1 MTWPPRSIC
10 SCILHRTVPRTPP
23 STSTHFGSPK
33 SARPS
38 PKNRPSPT
46 DASELE
52 RVALPT
58 FVIAHPYYNVDMNWL
73 PSAPQINRLADLV
86 RLASTADHHAKIP
99 FAANAPQPGTMLTF
113 ACRPRRRHSNTTVQN
128 QPELTKIN
136 HPKRTISS
144 AQRFFQRNAPEKF
157 FRSNHPTTQP
167 PNHEA
172 HSTGERPF
180 VEPRTP
186 SNRTEQRRTP
196 NRTISSAHQYFSTN
210 ARENSSGTEHQTAG
224 VTGPQVAPSADLQ
237 RRRAGSNAIERNRTA
252 PNARTQ
258 HFQRTAALPPQH
270 ARKSLRPERSEQEAA
285 TYNELSSCGVTMI
298 LQCSSGS
305 PSVSKAPATPSR
317 PTRPVT
323 MGPG

>member
-10 SCILHRTVPRTPP
+10 SCISHWRVARSSPSASTP
-23 STSTHFGSPK
+23 HGSPK
-33 SARPS
+33 SAEPS
-38 PKNRPSPT
+38 PWNTPSPT
-46 DASELE
+46 AASDPE
-52 RVALPT
+52 RVALST
-58 FVIAHPYYNVDMNWL
+58 FVIAHLYYNVGMNWL
-73 PSAPQINRLADLV
+73 LSAPQINRLADLV
-86 RLASTADHHAKIP
+86 RLASTADDHAKFP
-99 FAANAPQPGTMLTF
+99 FAANAPPPGTTLTF

-128 QPELTKIN
+128 QPESTKIN

-144 AQRFFQRNAPEKF
+144 AQRVFRRNAPEKF
-157 FRSNHPTTQP
+157 FRSNHPTAKHTRP
-167 PNHEA
+167 PA
-172 HSTGERPF
+172 DRSPDPDRRRTG
-180 VEPRTP
+180 
-186 SNRTEQRRTP
+186 SNRTEHHRTP
-196 NRTISSAHQYFSTN
+196 NRTIFSAHQYFSTN

-224 VTGPQVAPSADLQ
+224 VTGPQVAPSPDLQ

-323 MGPG
+323 IGPG